1 MYKIFKHL
9 LQISI
14 FFLIMGCDLTIA
26 QDTTRYGIRMIA
38 RPSIDSIMLRW
49 APVNYESWQKGN
61 ISGYVVERYTLFRN
75 GASVSGKRNQ
85 ILTSQPLKPIDLDS
99 WEKLAENDDNAGIAA
114 QAIYGKDFEPAAQ
127 GSAVMNIFNRAS
139 VQQNR
144 YSFALFAADQSSKV
158 ARAMGLWFTDK
169 KVLKGE
175 NYLYVVYFGAPDS
188 IPTDTAYVY
197 TGVDEGVP
205 LQKPVFAE
213 VDGSSN
219 SIALSW
225 RGPGGR
231 NAYTSFELQRSNDG
245 GTTFQALN
253 KSPLVNT
260 YPNAK
265 DNETNFYIDTI
276 QQNYKKY
283 IYRVRGNSPFGEK
296 GPFSDTISAMGK
308 EMLKEVLH
316 ITRHLTLKDGVELT
330 WDYSSKSE
338 KLIKEFKVLRSTES
352 NKAFLPISGQLTVH
366 TRKFLDNK
374 PLGTAYYVIQA
385 NGKNGEA
392 IISFPV
398 LVQLID
404 SIPPS
409 APVKLTAKTDTSG
422 KVLLIWKANQ
432 EEDMYGYRIYRANA
446 SNEEFSQITA
456 SPVRDTFFVDRIILK
471 TLTKKVYYKL
481 MAIDQ
486 RQNHSELSEAFE
498 IKRPDIVPPASPVLQ
513 SINSSSKGI
522 CVEWIPSNSSD
533 VVSQQ
538 VLRKLPEEKAWAKI
552 SNLTNLDSSFCDTTI
567 TKGLLYQYTIQ
578 AVDDANLHSPITQLL
593 SAKGQK
599 ADLGLMLIAK
609 ADRSNSGIILSWKG
623 FNGNGKITIY
633 RAEEASP
640 LLTYATVDSK
650 TSPFL
655 DKKVKPATSYSYMIK
670 FVGDDS
676 LTVSEVIT
684 VKY

>member
-1 MYKIFKHL
+1 
-9 LQISI
+9 
-14 FFLIMGCDLTIA
+14 
-26 QDTTRYGIRMIA
+26 
-38 RPSIDSIMLRW
+38 
-49 APVNYESWQKGN
+49 
-61 ISGYVVERYTLFRN
+61 
-75 GASVSGKRNQ
+75 
-85 ILTSQPLKPIDLDS
+85 
-99 WEKLAENDDNAGIAA
+99 
-114 QAIYGKDFEPAAQ
+114 
-127 GSAVMNIFNRAS
+127 MNIFNRAS

-175 NYLYVVYFGAPDS
+175 KYLYVVYFGAPDS

-197 TGVDEGVP
+197 TSVDEGVP

-213 VDGSSN
+213 VEGTNN

-245 GTTFQALN
+245 GSTFQTLN
-253 KSPLVNT
+253 KAPLVNT

-276 QQNYKKY
+276 QNYKKY

-308 EMLKEVLH
+308 EMLKEVPH
-316 ITRHLTLKDGVELT
+316 ITSHLTLKEGVELT

-352 NKAFLPISGQLTVH
+352 NKAFLPITGQLTVD
-366 TRKFLDNK
+366 TRKFLDTK
-374 PLGTAYYVIQA
+374 PLGTAYYVVQA

-409 APVKLTAKTDTSG
+409 APVKLTAKTDTTG
-422 KVLLIWKANQ
+422 KVLLTWKANP
-432 EEDMYGYRIYRANA
+432 EEDIYGYRIYRANA
-446 SNEEFSQITA
+446 PNEEFSQITVT
-456 SPVRDTFFVDRIILK
+456 PLRDTIYTDQIKLK

-481 MAIDQ
+481 MAIDK

-498 IKRPDIVPPASPVLQ
+498 VKRPDIVPPASPVLIKVE
-513 SINSSSKGI
+513 STEKGVCI
-522 CVEWIPSNSSD
+522 EWIPSNSVDAVKQKIVRRKPGSNWEVLD
-533 VVSQQ
+533 TLPQKSNNFCDSLADKEIIYNYAVQAEDESGLVSPIAQIMSGKN
-538 VLRKLPEEKAWAKI
+538 LSGK
-552 SNLTNLDSSFCDTTI
+552 SNLQLTGTVNRNKLN
-567 TKGLLYQYTIQ
+567 IQ
-578 AVDDANLHSPITQLL
+578 LN
-593 SAKGQK
+593 
-599 ADLGLMLIAK
+599 
-609 ADRSNSGIILSWKG
+609 WKG
-623 FNGNGKITIY
+623 YSGKGKFILYRSENEKMLSTYKVLDGNQISFT
-633 RAEEASP
+633 
-640 LLTYATVDSK
+640 DS
-650 TSPFL
+650 L
-655 DKKVKPATSYSYMIK
+655 IKPATTYRY
-670 FVGDDS
+670 
-676 LTVSEVIT
+676 L
-684 VKY
+684 VKYIDENSLVISPEITLKY